1 MGNSDRR
8 LRGRITRIILLLE
21 YVVIV
26 ALVWALSLEYQ
37 SNAYLRAWIEQN
49 AALAGYFL
57 TGYFAAILLGILLAI
72 LAVQTDRYLRQ
83 RREQNNP
90 KA

>member
-1 MGNSDRR
+1 MSNSDRG

-26 ALVWALSLEYQ
+26 VLVWALSLEYQ
-37 SNAYLRAWIEQN
+37 SNAFLRSWIEQN
-49 AALAGYFL
+49 ASIAAYFL
-57 TGYFAAILLGILLAI
+57 NGYFAAILLGVLLAV

-83 RREQNNP
+83 RREKNKMKN
-90 KA
+90 